1 VNGKISK
8 FLSFRGYGFIKSKEY
23 EKDIFFHLSNYPPRQ
38 IPIQNQ
44 LVEFDIKET
53 AKGLEAVNI
62 KILHELPKED
72 SIQEAKDNAVEKS
85 SSKEKELNVSIVD

>member
-8 FLSFRGYGFIKSKEY
+8 YLSFRGYGFINSKEY

-38 IPIQNQ
+38 IPIHNQ

-53 AKGLEAVNI
+53 TKGLEAVNI
-62 KILHELPKED
+62 KILHELPSENGV
-72 SIQEAKDNAVEKS
+72 QEMHGYHR
-85 SSKEKELNVSIVD
+85 